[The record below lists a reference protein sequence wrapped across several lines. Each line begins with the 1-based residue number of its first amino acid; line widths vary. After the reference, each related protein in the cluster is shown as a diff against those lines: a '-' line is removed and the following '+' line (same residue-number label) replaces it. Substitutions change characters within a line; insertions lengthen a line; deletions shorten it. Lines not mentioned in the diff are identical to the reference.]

1 MAEGFEPRF
10 GLIGID
16 YETKQRQV
24 RESAKMYGKIA
35 KENRISDE
43 LMKEFGIENPS
54 KNNINK

>member
-16 YETKQRQV
+16 YETKERQV

-35 KENRISDE
+35 KENRISEE
-43 LMKEFGIENPS
+43 LLKEYGIDNPY

>member
-35 KENRISDE
+35 KKNRISDE